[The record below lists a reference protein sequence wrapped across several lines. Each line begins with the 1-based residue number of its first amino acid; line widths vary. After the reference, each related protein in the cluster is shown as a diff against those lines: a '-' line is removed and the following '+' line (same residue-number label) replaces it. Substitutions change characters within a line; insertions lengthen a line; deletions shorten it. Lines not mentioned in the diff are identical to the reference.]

1 MKESLLKSVAD
12 ATEVLE
18 KALDKS
24 KLVPVTVQ
32 VTRKGKVFNKVV
44 WKKASEVEAE
54 KNKSKQMTLPK
65 DEKPAKAQPK
75 HDITITKDSDGVYSY
90 TSKGEDMGLKF
101 KSKNDLIS
109 HLADTHSH
117 VDLPSIKSLVD
128 DADKKGSS
136 STEFDTPTLRYDS
149 DKKDFKKVQ
158 IKTTGTIKKNADGT
172 FTFSDGAEGM
182 DITEDSKDD
191 LIRRMVES
199 DRTDLATAKE
209 LVNGLKNSDTSSKTY
224 TSTAIE
230 FEDKQQAS
238 TDVKESSEVEK
249 QTLDINKFD
258 SLKKTNRPAALEYLK
273 DCGVT
278 WEENPHPAI
287 NLMRA
292 TMAAKGLST
301 NPAKNPS
308 KENSKPIPNQLQK
321 PKETKKAPEGD
332 KQAKN
337 QAYLQGLKDKGIT
350 WEENAHPA
358 INLMRAKMA
367 EKKAGTTQ
375 QPDKATEDKPVDK
388 QEEKGANLKNRRAI
402 REELSKNQDK
412 YLKLEES
419 MSPEEV
425 KKVMADDIRSGGNHV
440 SDRTT
445 ESVVDSYYKDHVLR
459 HKSKQEP
466 KNPSEKDKKY
476 SAEEY
481 SNSLK
486 ASGLNYD
493 DFWSKPAEGTE
504 IYVKKDGYDE
514 MSVTLKNGKPD
525 NISLSVETNLPGGAR
540 RYDFVDNE
548 GNYGGSPNSNFI
560 KSRTSD
566 EYLDT
571 LKKYEDRDYHLNRMT
586 KIVDANPRVTLE
598 KRTSIDV
605 EEKNSIVYRNN
616 CKLKFD
622 PSMSPDEVIDVLNK
636 LKF

>member
-1 MKESLLKSVAD
+1 MKTIIENID
-12 ATEVLE
+12 ETTELLE

-117 VDLPSIKSLVD
+117 VDLPSIKSLVN
-128 DADKKGSS
+128 DADKNGSS

-292 TMAAKGLST
+292 TMAAKGSGKPSE
-301 NPAKNPS
+301 PAN
-308 KENSKPIPNQLQK
+308 KPIPGQLAK
-321 PKETKKAPEGD
+321 PEKKAKVD
-332 KQAKN
+332 NSSKN
-337 QAYLQGLKDKGIT
+337 AEYLAGLKEKGIT

-367 EKKAGTTQ
+367 EKKAGDTKEPPKEPVKPKEQPKEPEKVAEDSPKPSAPKRKRVSSKQAPIVSEAISKYTSIPTTSLMGDIWFKRKDAGDSFLKDVAFHINKDNKLAHIEFGNFSSGIDRSEKLSGWDSSAGSYDLNDPNVKAGVDRIKKIDKLSLKLKEAFKDT
-375 QPDKATEDKPVDK
+375 PDVEIVDRITV
-388 QEEKGANLKNRRAI
+388 RRGGYNDMIAMY
-402 REELSKNQDK
+402 ENNP
-412 YLKLEES
+412 YLKVTRNLSDEEIDN
-419 MSPEEV
+419 V
-425 KKVMADDIRSGGNHV
+425 IKIV
-440 SDRTT
+440 T
-445 ESVVDSYYKDHVLR
+445 
-459 HKSKQEP
+459 
-466 KNPSEKDKKY
+466 
-476 SAEEY
+476 
-481 SNSLK
+481 SLK
-486 ASGLNYD
+486 
-493 DFWSKPAEGTE
+493 
-504 IYVKKDGYDE
+504 
-514 MSVTLKNGKPD
+514 
-525 NISLSVETNLPGGAR
+525 
-540 RYDFVDNE
+540 
-548 GNYGGSPNSNFI
+548 
-560 KSRTSD
+560 
-566 EYLDT
+566 
-571 LKKYEDRDYHLNRMT
+571 
-586 KIVDANPRVTLE
+586 
-598 KRTSIDV
+598 
-605 EEKNSIVYRNN
+605 
-616 CKLKFD
+616 
-622 PSMSPDEVIDVLNK
+622 
-636 LKF
+636 